1 MKFGLLS
8 ERINRRSVFKNL
20 TRNIREEVIAGAGS
34 GEDCAVLALKDTHV
48 ACAVSSFTVFSK
60 EAGRLAVFEAVGK
73 VNTKG
78 AEAVSATVS
87 LILPEN
93 FEEGDLRFI
102 TSDID
107 RTCKELAVQVAGFDT
122 QVSGDVS
129 RAIVTVAVTGYV
141 NETAKPAGSEPGDKE
156 KSTKSEHGNE
166 DGGSSEAPSADSL
179 VITGHVALS
188 STVILANK
196 CENRLHERYST
207 SFIDDAKNFDRLLD
221 VRTGTGCAQESGVKD
236 MLLIGEGGVF
246 TALWKIA
253 EKHSSGLRVDLKK
266 IPIKQ
271 ETVEICNEL
280 DINPYLARSGGAV
293 IMLTDSPDRLIEE
306 LYEAGIPAVCVGE
319 LTSGKDRV
327 IINDDETR
335 FLDLPGGDALNEFWA
350 SGAD

>member
-87 LILPEN
+87 LILPEI

-102 TSDID
+102 TYDID

-141 NETAKPAGSEPGDKE
+141 NETAKPAQNTPGEKE
-156 KSTKSEHGNE
+156 NPVENAPGNE
-166 DGGSSEAPSADSL
+166 EKPSADSL

-207 SFIDDAKNFDRLLD
+207 SFIDDAKSFDRLLD

>member
-1 MKFGLLS
+1 MKVGLLS

-122 QVSGDVS
+122 QVSDDVS

-141 NETAKPAGSEPGDKE
+141 NEAAKPAQNAP
-156 KSTKSEHGNE
+156 GNE
-166 DGGSSEAPSADSL
+166 ERPSADSL

-196 CENRLHERYST
+196 CEDRLHERYST
-207 SFIDDAKNFDRLLD
+207 SFIDDAKSFDRLLD